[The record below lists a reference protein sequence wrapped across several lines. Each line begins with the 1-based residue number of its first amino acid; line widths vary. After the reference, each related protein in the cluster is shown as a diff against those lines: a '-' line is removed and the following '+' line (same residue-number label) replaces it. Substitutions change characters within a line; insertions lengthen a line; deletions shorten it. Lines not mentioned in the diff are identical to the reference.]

1 MRRTTAGMDAFSEYL
16 VKDVRGCE
24 TRKGYSCISEMV
36 STMKTCSMQTSG
48 DVNGKSAQ
56 STALSHT
63 IVAPGYSSRDGIAT
77 IQIHQTRCSGTRF
90 C

>member
-1 MRRTTAGMDAFSEYL
+1 MRTTAGMHAFSEYL

-24 TRKGYSCISEMV
+24 TRKGYSYISQMV
-36 STMKTCSMQTSG
+36 STMRTCSMQMSG

-63 IVAPGYSSRDGIAT
+63 SIAPG
-77 IQIHQTRCSGTRF
+77 
-90 C
+90 